1 MKLAQKIYL
10 YLGCIFIVAMT
21 IFGVFSYQR
30 ESVELE
36 TDTIRDVVVLG
47 RGFAAAVS
55 HVWLTNGE
63 ERAMK
68 IIHDVN
74 NGKFHIKVRWVW
86 LDDTSVPRFCPQ
98 VDRRVLRNLAVLPFL
113 IAKGCRLNGQ
123 DAIFAY
129 FPVRTNSSRPG
140 ALELSASLSY
150 LHRQSRINAWRL
162 SLVVFLLL
170 VAVGLL
176 MWHVGQRMVGQR
188 MQKLVRFARQLGQGQ
203 LDNRLCLEGDDEI
216 ADLCLEMNQM
226 AEQLQDAKQHLLAE
240 NEARIAT
247 LEQLRHTERLVTL
260 GKLSSGLAHELGT
273 PLNVIS
279 GRARLIENGDMEQ
292 EEVVENAA
300 IIRQQT
306 ERVTRII
313 RQMLDYARRTSP
325 QRTKVNLRELI
336 EQVVVILQHNARKQ
350 AVEIVVSG
358 LIEKAPEIFVDYGQI
373 QQVITNLLMNG
384 LQAMPQGGRLEI
396 RLTVG
401 VYSPPAAGHYQPMSC
416 AVIMVFD
423 NGPGL
428 ADEVLERA
436 FEPFYTTKGVG
447 QGTGLGL
454 SIARE
459 IVVEH
464 GGWITAANI
473 EDGTGACFTVYLPLE
488 EGNDEAP
495 RNDS

>member
-1 MKLAQKIYL
+1 
-10 YLGCIFIVAMT
+10 
-21 IFGVFSYQR
+21 
-30 ESVELE
+30 
-36 TDTIRDVVVLG
+36 
-47 RGFAAAVS
+47 
-55 HVWLTNGE
+55 
-63 ERAMK
+63 
-68 IIHDVN
+68 
-74 NGKFHIKVRWVW
+74 
-86 LDDTSVPRFCPQ
+86 
-98 VDRRVLRNLAVLPFL
+98 
-113 IAKGCRLNGQ
+113 
-123 DAIFAY
+123 
-129 FPVRTNSSRPG
+129 
-140 ALELSASLSY
+140 
-150 LHRQSRINAWRL
+150 
-162 SLVVFLLL
+162 
-170 VAVGLL
+170 
-176 MWHVGQRMVGQR
+176 MVGQR
-188 MQKLVRFARQLGQGQ
+188 MQQLVHFARQLGQGQ

-226 AEQLQDAKQHLLAE
+226 AEQLQEAKQHLLAE

-247 LEQLRHTERLVTL
+247 VEQLRHTERLVTL

-279 GRARLIENGDMEQ
+279 GRARLIENEDMEHD
-292 EEVVENAA
+292 EVVENAA
-300 IIRQQT
+300 IICQQT

-336 EQVVVILQHNARKQ
+336 EQVVVILQHSARKQ

-358 LIEKAPEIFVDYGQI
+358 LLEKPPEIFIDYGQI

-396 RLTVG
+396 RLAVG
-401 VYSPPAAGHYQPMSC
+401 VYSPPAAGHYKPMPC
-416 AVIMVFD
+416 AVIMVLD

-428 ADEVLERA
+428 EDEVMERA

-447 QGTGLGL
+447 QGTGLGP
-454 SIARE
+454 SIVRE

-473 EDGTGACFTVYLPLE
+473 EGGTGACFAVYLPME

-495 RNDS
+495 HNDS